1 MMLLDTSQ
9 KTLSVKSSW
18 RGYLH
23 YLLSGILV
31 VLLVPLFGLRQ
42 LPLRFDWLNF
52 LTTYWISL
60 GIQSIFLASLL
71 VLLLDGREDLF
82 KSIWNRYWSKKP
94 RLIILCVTFAESAW
108 LVGLTMALVFF
119 VVAMALIEFAA
130 RLRSRPE
137 KWVEDC
143 IAILIPA
150 FYFFFGLILVFSY
163 NDVIASFRFFGS
175 FDPFFNNLDA
185 VLLGGRTVAELAH
198 AATRSLPLGVLEWA
212 EFVYFRMF
220 AQIGA
225 TLILIAVY
233 LGRKAALRFV
243 GTILTAYYLALI
255 CYLLWPSLG
264 PFYLCKTH
272 FSEFPSSLGAYAIQR
287 QLLTNLDIL
296 WNQGFKDQVSMD
308 YFIAFPCMHIA
319 QPMIALW
326 WLRQRKP
333 ILVVMSIVNILL
345 VISIV
350 LLEWHYLVDILGGA
364 LVALCALWLIGGTEE
379 RRHLQRPETQVAS
392 QPEPLLTATEDL
404 TKNLS

>member
-1 MMLLDTSQ
+1 
-9 KTLSVKSSW
+9 
-18 RGYLH
+18 
-23 YLLSGILV
+23 
-31 VLLVPLFGLRQ
+31 
-42 LPLRFDWLNF
+42 
-52 LTTYWISL
+52 
-60 GIQSIFLASLL
+60 
-71 VLLLDGREDLF
+71 
-82 KSIWNRYWSKKP
+82 
-94 RLIILCVTFAESAW
+94 
-108 LVGLTMALVFF
+108 
-119 VVAMALIEFAA
+119 
-130 RLRSRPE
+130 
-137 KWVEDC
+137 
-143 IAILIPA
+143 
-150 FYFFFGLILVFSY
+150 
-163 NDVIASFRFFGS
+163 
-175 FDPFFNNLDA
+175 
-185 VLLGGRTVAELAH
+185 
-198 AATRSLPLGVLEWA
+198 VLEWA

-296 WNQGFKDQVSMD
+296 WYQGFKDQVSMD

-392 QPEPLLTATEDL
+392 QPEPLLTATKDL

>member
-255 CYLLWPSLG
+255 CYLL
-264 PFYLCKTH
+264 
-272 FSEFPSSLGAYAIQR
+272 
-287 QLLTNLDIL
+287 TNLDIL
-296 WNQGFKDQVSMD
+296 WYQGFKDQVSMD

-379 RRHLQRPETQVAS
+379 RRHLQRPETQVAN